1 MKGAVI
7 IDQIKDSKLVYMIV
21 LYILTFCFIEYTRPT
36 MKDLNR
42 FVIEKYAT
50 DWYRIGLELK
60 LQEGVLDIIGTDY
73 PQQSVTCF
81 VKTLKKW
88 LEFNDN
94 VTWNTLEVAL
104 TNVNRANHHL
114 YPVDNVYC
122 KDTCVAKATI
132 HI

>member
-1 MKGAVI
+1 
-7 IDQIKDSKLVYMIV
+7 
-21 LYILTFCFIEYTRPT
+21 

-42 FVIEKYAT
+42 FVVEKYAIN
-50 DWYRIGLELK
+50 WYRIGLELK
-60 LQEGVLDIIGTDY
+60 LQEGILDIIQTDY

-94 VTWNTLEVAL
+94 ITWSTLEVAL
-104 TNVNRANHHL
+104 TNANRASHYLN
-114 YPVDNVYC
+114 PVDNVYG
-122 KDTCVAKATI
+122 KDTCVAKASI